1 MQADVATFPIPEEA
15 SPVMAAPRQP
25 TRWDDASRLSV
36 PILIVIAAVVSS
48 FTAAV
53 SASGV
58 YWMLR
63 MSNQEAQ
70 YQMQADIRSIREG
83 MAAQAQINEA
93 NQRTVAAERANE
105 RQSSDTTKQAVDSLR
120 GVVQLLQLQ
129 VSDLVKQRNP
139 NGQR

>member
-1 MQADVATFPIPEEA
+1 MESTIATFPISEDT
-15 SPVMAAPRQP
+15 PVPPRVA

-36 PILIVIAAVVSS
+36 PILIVIAMVVSS

-83 MAAQAQINEA
+83 MSAQTQIDEA
-93 NQRTVAAERANE
+93 NERARAAERASE
-105 RQSSDTTKQAVDSLR
+105 RQSNEATKQAVDSLR

-129 VSDLVKQRNP
+129 VSDLIKQRTP